1 MVFIRLVGVI
11 RNLSKAVRMQLYRLY
26 EENRNDFVRYA
37 LSLTHHKEDA
47 EDLVQGVYVKA
58 IMQSDLLETM
68 HPMQIRGWLYQ
79 SIKNQFIDQYR
90 RSKRMGDY
98 ETAPDASYEANIDD
112 AMITRDL
119 LDKLPE
125 NLRAVVALRYIQG
138 YNSVEIGQLLD
149 INPSTVRSR
158 LSHATQL
165 LREIL
170 SE

>member
-1 MVFIRLVGVI
+1 ML
-11 RNLSKAVRMQLYRLY
+11 LYQIY

-37 LSLTHHKEDA
+37 LSLTRHREDA
-47 EDLVQGVYVKA
+47 EDLVQQVYVKA

-68 HPMQIRGWLYQ
+68 HSAQIKGWLFQ
-79 SIKNQFIDQYR
+79 SIKNLFIDQYR

-98 ETAPDASYEANIDD
+98 ESVPEASYEAHVDD

-125 NLRAVVALRYIQG
+125 SLRSVVALRYVQG
-138 YNSVEIGQLLD
+138 YNSVEIGTLLE

-165 LREIL
+165 LKEII
-170 SE
+170 SEY